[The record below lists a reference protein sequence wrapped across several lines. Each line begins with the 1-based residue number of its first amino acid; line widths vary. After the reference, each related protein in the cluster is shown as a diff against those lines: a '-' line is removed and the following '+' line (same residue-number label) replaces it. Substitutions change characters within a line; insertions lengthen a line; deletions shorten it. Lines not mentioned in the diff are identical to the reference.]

1 VPGALAGVKVLDL
14 SQMWAVPGA
23 GMYLADQGA
32 DITKVE
38 PPWGD
43 DARRLV
49 TATPLKGENRHF
61 LLVNRG
67 KRGIVVDITNPEGR
81 GIIYR
86 LIQRVDV
93 LLHNFRPGVAERL
106 GYGYDTLRAL
116 NPRLIFVEVT
126 PFGLKGPYAD
136 KRGYDLVTQGLTGI
150 LSRRRMPDGTPI
162 EAPVWVADCSAPML
176 IAYGVVLALLA
187 RERTGRGQKVETSL
201 LAAAIAMQSVEMVR
215 GVEEVNPPTSYAVQA
230 MFAPYRCRDGEWL
243 VLVVANN
250 EQWNRLCKVLGIAHV
265 AADPGFST
273 ALARS
278 ERSGELASILEGVFA
293 TKPREEWLE
302 LLQAEEVPCAPVLE
316 REEVFNHAQ
325 VLENELI
332 VEVDHPRAGRVR
344 QMGLPVR
351 LSEMPGALGSPAP
364 AFDQHTDEVLREVG
378 CTADEIRALREKG
391 IVGKGGQLCASG

>member
-49 TATPLKGENRHF
+49 TATPLNGENRHF

-81 GIIYR
+81 GIVYR
-86 LIQRVDV
+86 LIQGMDV

-106 GYGYDTLRAL
+106 GYGYETLRPL
-116 NPRLIFVEVT
+116 NPRLIYVAVT
-126 PFGLKGPYAD
+126 PFGVKGPYAD
-136 KRGYDLVTQGLTGI
+136 KRAYDLVTQGLTGI

-176 IAYGVVLALLA
+176 IAYGVALALLA

-215 GVEEVNPPTSYAVQA
+215 GVEEVNPTSYAVQA

-250 EQWNRLCKVLGIAHV
+250 EQWNRMCKVLGIAHV
-265 AADPGFST
+265 ATDPAFST

-278 ERSGELASILEGVFA
+278 ERSPELASILKAVFA
-293 TKPREEWLE
+293 TKPRDEWLE
-302 LLQAEEVPCAPVLE
+302 LLQAEEVPCAPVLD
-316 REEVFNHAQ
+316 REEVFTHAQ

-332 VEVDHPRAGRVR
+332 VEVDHPRAGRLR
-344 QMGLPVR
+344 LMGVPVR
-351 LSEMPGALGSPAP
+351 LSETPGALDLPAP
-364 AFDQHTDEVLREVG
+364 AFDQHTDEVLRELG
-378 CTADEIRALREKG
+378 YTADEIRALREKG
-391 IVGKGGQLCASG
+391 IVGKQEQ